1 MTLAWSK
8 QRVAAMLAALEVRAK
23 QIAPVPRVPR
33 SPLAMVLIV
42 CANMMGVA
50 VLYRTSQRIVAPM
63 LREPEPPPIP
73 QPTPTERFG
82 MPEAVRREVFREL
95 ADAEI
100 QERRRAIMM
109 NTWGGHAWSRE
120 DDLGYVQRARA
131 REVARRYHLSL
142 TQVYLVLDEG
152 IRNRWPGPDGQPL
165 RATSEPISLRS
176 E

>member
-1 MTLAWSK
+1 MTSVFSK
-8 QRVAAMLAALEVRAK
+8 RGFVSVLAALAARAQK
-23 QIAPVPRVPR
+23 LSPEPSVPR
-33 SPLAMVLIV
+33 SALALVLIV
-42 CANMMGVA
+42 CANIIGVA
-50 VLYRTSQRIVAPM
+50 ALYRTSKRIFAPM
-63 LREPEPPPIP
+63 LHEPEPPPIP
-73 QPTPTERFG
+73 QRTSMERFG
-82 MPEAVRREVFREL
+82 MTETVRREVFREL

-100 QERRRAIMM
+100 NERRRAITM

-131 REVARRYHLSL
+131 REVAARYHLSL
-142 TQVYLVLDEG
+142 TQMYLVLDEG

>member
-1 MTLAWSK
+1 MTSVLSKRGLASL
-8 QRVAAMLAALEVRAK
+8 LAAIAARAK
-23 QIAPVPRVPR
+23 SIAPEPSIPR
-33 SPLAMVLIV
+33 SSLALLLIV
-42 CANMMGVA
+42 CANIIGVGA
-50 VLYRTSQRIVAPM
+50 LYRTGKRIFAPM

-73 QPTPTERFG
+73 QRTSMERFG
-82 MPEAVRREVFREL
+82 MTETVRREVFREL

-100 QERRRAIMM
+100 NERRRAITM

-131 REVARRYHLSL
+131 REVAARYHLSL
-142 TQVYLVLDEG
+142 TQMYLVLDEG